1 MTAAEASLYTLEI
14 FDDALPQ
21 QERKECSAGDFN
33 FRTRGKKEEKMNLAY
48 FSPVIVFSW
57 GNNREKKTCADVLS
71 VMVAQYF
78 SSIEFNIGLEEVRV
92 IYSTDRAG
100 RGKIFVRFYEIG

>member
-1 MTAAEASLYTLEI
+1 MTAAEASLYTSET

-21 QERKECSAGDFN
+21 LERKECSAGDFN

-57 GNNREKKTCADVLS
+57 GNNRKKKTCADVLS